1 MYSSIQRVHRK
12 KQFFV
17 LKFLWRGQVIICK
30 NRKLIWC
37 DLIPMNLITN
47 PLSLNWSN
55 FFAGAYLDDPA
66 KRDTRFGLL
75 KVFLTVITG
84 LSIGAW
90 VSQKMAAFLEE
101 NELFGEAH
109 HIISRFLNLQI
120 YEFFLWFFFQQVF
133 RSSHFSFLVFGHFW
147 RRSYENTKILCNL
160 CLHFARQDGQ
170 DEKKPE
176 WKSCN

>member
-1 MYSSIQRVHRK
+1 
-12 KQFFV
+12 
-17 LKFLWRGQVIICK
+17 
-30 NRKLIWC
+30 
-37 DLIPMNLITN
+37 MNLSAYN

-109 HIISRFLNLQI
+109 HIISRLLNPTNLRI
-120 YEFFLWFFFQQVF
+120 FFSRSFFNKVAFFYRDQKCRYNSLFSIENKIEGTPILKLAMVK
-133 RSSHFSFLVFGHFW
+133 RS
-147 RRSYENTKILCNL
+147 
-160 CLHFARQDGQ
+160 
-170 DEKKPE
+170 
-176 WKSCN
+176 

>member
-1 MYSSIQRVHRK
+1 MT
-12 KQFFV
+12 
-17 LKFLWRGQVIICK
+17 
-30 NRKLIWC
+30 KLIQF
-37 DLIPMNLITN
+37 
-47 PLSLNWSN
+47 

-109 HIISRFLNLQI
+109 HIISRFLNLTNLRFYFTI
-120 YEFFLWFFFQQVF
+120 FKLAVRLPEL
-133 RSSHFSFLVFGHFW
+133 SF
-147 RRSYENTKILCNL
+147 
-160 CLHFARQDGQ
+160 
-170 DEKKPE
+170 
-176 WKSCN
+176 